1 MKVIRHDINY
11 KSHLAVIK
19 IKPLYDLHIGAF
31 SCDEDKIREDVE
43 AVLADPLAFAIIGG
57 DVCEFINRS
66 DKRHKEEGMAK
77 WLHGHGDV
85 AQMQIERAIKLLSPL
100 TKKNKVLAVMT
111 GNHEESILKKYE
123 RDVYAELVRNLR
135 RSDGVHIGLGYSG
148 WVQLN
153 MKEMTRSATSVNKKN
168 AAKLWCIDLWL
179 SHGYGGG
186 ILEGGHALTL
196 GRVFKSYDADLV
208 LMGHRHVF
216 ASVRNLQIS
225 LSPYGIVQ
233 ERTQVGAFCGA
244 YRKSWSQDNSVAAP
258 GASYEQMKGYP
269 PHECGSPWILITPH
283 THEIHVK

>member
-19 IKPLYDLHIGAF
+19 IKPLYDLHIGALF
-31 SCDEDKIREDVE
+31 CNEEKIKEDVA

-85 AQMQIERAIKLLSPL
+85 AQVQIERAIKLLSPL
-100 TKKNKVLAVMT
+100 TKKNKVLAVMM
-111 GNHEESILKKYE
+111 GNHEENILKKYE

-135 RSDGVHIGLGYSG
+135 RSDGVHIGLGYAG
-148 WVQLN
+148 WLQLN
-153 MKEMTRSATSVNKKN
+153 MKEMSRSATSVNKKI
-168 AAKLWCIDLWL
+168 ASKLWCIDVWL

-196 GRVFKSYDADLV
+196 GRVFKSYNADLV

-216 ASVRNLQIS
+216 ASIRNLQIS
-225 LSPYGIVQ
+225 LSPYGKVQ
-233 ERTQVGAFCGA
+233 DRMQVGAFCGS
-244 YRKSWSQDNSVAAP
+244 YRKSYIQDNSVVAP
-258 GASYEQMKGYP
+258 SASYEQMKGYP
-269 PHECGSPWILITPH
+269 PQECGSPWILITPH
-283 THEIHVK
+283 THEICVR